1 MLPEEEESAETWGA
15 PGSLAM
21 GLQGRL
27 PRGGGEHD
35 AETQK
40 SRTSQRGRVS
50 VKGEDRGLVIP
61 KAPIEPYT
69 PTLSA
74 LELGP
79 SRAGLHKGHPDRPH
93 ERRPLSVDAGPPRPT
108 HESE

>member
-1 MLPEEEESAETWGA
+1 
-15 PGSLAM
+15 M

-93 ERRPLSVDAGPPRPT
+93 ERRPLFVDAGPPRPT